1 MCQDMSPLEKAIQF
15 HGHICPELLMGI
27 RAAEFALSYLQ
38 AEPGLE
44 ELSTIAE
51 NNSCGVD
58 AFQAILG
65 CTVGKG
71 NLYWRDYGKMVYTVF
86 CRSTDR
92 AIRLAQRMDALDNPV
107 VEKYLAL
114 RGQETLTPEEEAEQ
128 EMLLAEMFEWI
139 MGQPLEKLFN
149 WREVDRP
156 EIDKAAVQKSVPCQK
171 CGEGV
176 MQNRA
181 VLTDDGLLCPECRIH
196 LGRE

>member
-1 MCQDMSPLEKAIQF
+1 MSPLEKAIQF

-92 AIRLAQRMDALDNPV
+92 AIRLAQRMDALDIPV

>member
-1 MCQDMSPLEKAIQF
+1 MSPLEKAIQF

-38 AEPGLE
+38 VEPGQE

-51 NNSCGVD
+51 NSSCGLD

-86 CRSTDR
+86 CQSNNR

-107 VEKYLAL
+107 VEKYLGL
-114 RGQETLTPEEEAEQ
+114 RGQEKLTPEEEAEQ

-156 EIDKAAVQKSVPCQK
+156 EIDKAAVQESVACQK

-176 MQNRA
+176 MENRA
-181 VLTDDGLLCPECRIH
+181 VLTEDGLLCPECRLL
-196 LGRE
+196 LGGNK

>member
-92 AIRLAQRMDALDNPV
+92 AIRLAQRMDALDIPV